1 MKVGAY
7 GERGSTSK
15 RGLEADPPVGIG
27 AEPLVRGSGGKA
39 PETEVFSFRTSS
51 DNDKMCLYGCIWK
64 SVSLI
69 SLHIYLI

>member
-39 PETEVFSFRTSS
+39 PETERFLAFGHPAMTT
-51 DNDKMCLYGCIWK
+51 KC
-64 SVSLI
+64 VSMAV
-69 SLHIYLI
+69 SGKV